1 MTDNTN
7 PTDKSQL
14 DNAQSDVANEAM
26 EGINRTDINQDNA
39 STPTSKGS
47 DESLLDMLHE
57 AKKFED
63 EDKIK
68 RLRSLLSRFFT
79 G

>member
-1 MTDNTN
+1 MTDNN
-7 PTDKSQL
+7 NAKPIDKSQL
-14 DNAQSDVANEAM
+14 DNAQSNVANEAM

-57 AKKFED
+57 AKKAD
-63 EDKIK
+63 E
-68 RLRSLLSRFFT
+68 
-79 G
+79 

>member
-7 PTDKSQL
+7 ATPTDKSQL
-14 DNAQSDVANEAM
+14 DNAQSDVAKEAM
-26 EGINRTDINQDNA
+26 EGINRTDIDQDNA

-57 AKKFED
+57 AKKFKD
-63 EDKIK
+63 EE
-68 RLRSLLSRFFT
+68 
-79 G
+79 

>member
-1 MTDNTN
+1 MTDNNN
-7 PTDKSQL
+7 PIDKSQL

-57 AKKFED
+57 AKKLTD
-63 EDKIK
+63 EE
-68 RLRSLLSRFFT
+68 
-79 G
+79 

>member
-1 MTDNTN
+1 MTDNN
-7 PTDKSQL
+7 IKPIDKSQL

-57 AKKFED
+57 AKKSED
-63 EDKIK
+63 EE
-68 RLRSLLSRFFT
+68 
-79 G
+79 

>member
-57 AKKFED
+57 AKKAD
-63 EDKIK
+63 E
-68 RLRSLLSRFFT
+68 
-79 G
+79 

>member
-39 STPTSKGS
+39 STPTSKGL

-63 EDKIK
+63 EDEDKE
-68 RLRSLLSRFFT
+68 
-79 G
+79 

>member
-1 MTDNTN
+1 MTDSTN
-7 PTDKSQL
+7 AKPIDKSQL

-63 EDKIK
+63 EDEE
-68 RLRSLLSRFFT
+68 
-79 G
+79 

>member
-1 MTDNTN
+1 MADNTN
-7 PTDKSQL
+7 ATPTDKSQL

-26 EGINRTDINQDNA
+26 EGINRTDINQDNL

-57 AKKFED
+57 AKKAD
-63 EDKIK
+63 E
-68 RLRSLLSRFFT
+68 
-79 G
+79 

>member
-7 PTDKSQL
+7 ANPIDKSQL
-14 DNAQSDVANEAM
+14 DNAQSDVAKEAM
-26 EGINRTDINQDNA
+26 EGINRTDIDQDNA
-39 STPTSKGS
+39 STPGSNDSKGS

-63 EDKIK
+63 EE
-68 RLRSLLSRFFT
+68 
-79 G
+79 

>member
-7 PTDKSQL
+7 ANPIDKSQL

-26 EGINRTDINQDNA
+26 EGINRTDINQDSA
-39 STPTSKGS
+39 STPASKSSKGS

-63 EDKIK
+63 EE
-68 RLRSLLSRFFT
+68 
-79 G
+79 

>member
-1 MTDNTN
+1 MTDNNNAN
-7 PTDKSQL
+7 PIDKSQL

-39 STPTSKGS
+39 STPASKSSKGS

-63 EDKIK
+63 EDEDEE
-68 RLRSLLSRFFT
+68 
-79 G
+79 

>member
-1 MTDNTN
+1 MTDNNNAT

-14 DNAQSDVANEAM
+14 DNAQSDVAKEAM

-63 EDKIK
+63 EDEDEE
-68 RLRSLLSRFFT
+68 
-79 G
+79 

>member
-7 PTDKSQL
+7 ANPIDKSQL

-26 EGINRTDINQDNA
+26 EGIKRTDINQDNA

-57 AKKFED
+57 AKKSED
-63 EDKIK
+63 EDEDEDEDEE
-68 RLRSLLSRFFT
+68 
-79 G
+79 

>member
-7 PTDKSQL
+7 ANPIDKSQL

-39 STPTSKGS
+39 STPASNSSKGS

-63 EDKIK
+63 EDEE
-68 RLRSLLSRFFT
+68 
-79 G
+79 

>member
-7 PTDKSQL
+7 ANPIDKSQL

-39 STPTSKGS
+39 STSTSKGS

-57 AKKFED
+57 AKKLEYED
-63 EDKIK
+63 EE
-68 RLRSLLSRFFT
+68 
-79 G
+79 

>member
-39 STPTSKGS
+39 STPTSKGF
-47 DESLLDMLHE
+47 DELLLDMLHE

-63 EDKIK
+63 VDEDEE
-68 RLRSLLSRFFT
+68 
-79 G
+79 

>member
-1 MTDNTN
+1 MTDNNNAN
-7 PTDKSQL
+7 PIDKSQL

-57 AKKFED
+57 AKKLED
-63 EDKIK
+63 EEDRK
-68 RLRSLLSRFFT
+68 SVV
-79 G
+79 

>member
-1 MTDNTN
+1 MTDNN
-7 PTDKSQL
+7 IKPIDKSQL

-57 AKKFED
+57 AKKFKD
-63 EDKIK
+63 EEQE
-68 RLRSLLSRFFT
+68 
-79 G
+79 

>member
-1 MTDNTN
+1 MTDNNTN
-7 PTDKSQL
+7 PIDKSQL

-47 DESLLDMLHE
+47 DESLLDMLQE

-63 EDKIK
+63 EE
-68 RLRSLLSRFFT
+68 
-79 G
+79 

>member
-39 STPTSKGS
+39 STPTSTSKGS

-63 EDKIK
+63 EE
-68 RLRSLLSRFFT
+68 
-79 G
+79 

>member
-26 EGINRTDINQDNA
+26 KGINRTDINQDNA

-57 AKKFED
+57 AKKAD
-63 EDKIK
+63 E
-68 RLRSLLSRFFT
+68 
-79 G
+79 

>member
-1 MTDNTN
+1 MTDNNNAN
-7 PTDKSQL
+7 PIDKSQL

-57 AKKFED
+57 AKNSKMKN
-63 EDKIK
+63 KIK
-68 RLRSLLSRFFT
+68 SN

>member
-7 PTDKSQL
+7 ANPIDKSQL

-39 STPTSKGS
+39 STPASNNSKGS

-63 EDKIK
+63 EDEDKE
-68 RLRSLLSRFFT
+68 
-79 G
+79 

>member
-1 MTDNTN
+1 MTANN
-7 PTDKSQL
+7 IKPIDKSQL

-57 AKKFED
+57 AKKAD
-63 EDKIK
+63 E
-68 RLRSLLSRFFT
+68 
-79 G
+79 

>member
-7 PTDKSQL
+7 ANPIDKSQL

-39 STPTSKGS
+39 STTSSNDSKGS

-63 EDKIK
+63 EE
-68 RLRSLLSRFFT
+68 
-79 G
+79 

>member
-1 MTDNTN
+1 MTDNN
-7 PTDKSQL
+7 IKPIDKSQL

-57 AKKFED
+57 AKKSED
-63 EDKIK
+63 EDEE
-68 RLRSLLSRFFT
+68 
-79 G
+79 

>member
-1 MTDNTN
+1 MTITGNTN
-7 PTDKSQL
+7 ANPIDKSQL

-39 STPTSKGS
+39 STPISKGS

-57 AKKFED
+57 AKKLED
-63 EDKIK
+63 EDEDEE
-68 RLRSLLSRFFT
+68 
-79 G
+79 

>member
-1 MTDNTN
+1 MTDNN
-7 PTDKSQL
+7 IKPIDKSQL
-14 DNAQSDVANEAM
+14 DNAQSGVANEAM

-57 AKKFED
+57 AKKLKD
-63 EDKIK
+63 EE
-68 RLRSLLSRFFT
+68 
-79 G
+79 

>member
-1 MTDNTN
+1 MTDNN
-7 PTDKSQL
+7 NAKPIDKSEL

-57 AKKFED
+57 AKKLKDED
-63 EDKIK
+63 EDEE
-68 RLRSLLSRFFT
+68 
-79 G
+79 

>member
-1 MTDNTN
+1 MTDNN
-7 PTDKSQL
+7 IKPIDKSQL

-57 AKKFED
+57 AKKLKD
-63 EDKIK
+63 EE
-68 RLRSLLSRFFT
+68 
-79 G
+79 

>member
-1 MTDNTN
+1 MTDNNNAN
-7 PTDKSQL
+7 PIDKSQL

-39 STPTSKGS
+39 STPTSTSKGS

-63 EDKIK
+63 EE
-68 RLRSLLSRFFT
+68 
-79 G
+79 

>member
-1 MTDNTN
+1 MTHNTN
-7 PTDKSQL
+7 VNPIDKSQL

-26 EGINRTDINQDNA
+26 EGVNRTDINQDNA

-57 AKKFED
+57 AKKAD
-63 EDKIK
+63 E
-68 RLRSLLSRFFT
+68 
-79 G
+79 